1 MKFNIAYPAYATQ
14 KTIDVDDERK
24 LRHFMD
30 KRLSAEVDGEALG
43 DQFRGYVFKI
53 AGGFDKQ
60 GFSMKQG
67 VLIPGRVKILMRAG
81 TSCYKPRRD
90 GERKRKSVR
99 GCIVSSEIS
108 VLNLVI
114 VKKGDEEIPGLTD
127 KNIPRRLGPKRASKI
142 RKLFDLGK
150 KDDVRKYV
158 IRRELPPKETK
169 EGEAPKK
176 TKGKRTKAP
185 KIQRLVTPVVLQ
197 RKRHRLALKKK
208 RTEKN
213 KLEAA
218 NYAKLVAQRA
228 KEARQSLLSKRRSQ
242 SVKKSESQ
250 KVEAKP
256 APTTA
261 ATGKAAAKVAAKVA
275 AKTPAKTAAKTG
287 AKAAPTKPAA
297 KEEKKAA
304 AKAAPKEKTAAK
316 PAPSKE
322 EKKAAAPKAAAKSAP
337 VQPKQSAKPAKK

>member
-1 MKFNIAYPAYATQ
+1 M
-14 KTIDVDDERK
+14 
-24 LRHFMD
+24 HF
-30 KRLSAEVDGEALG
+30 
-43 DQFRGYVFKI
+43 
-53 AGGFDKQ
+53 
-60 GFSMKQG
+60 
-67 VLIPGRVKILMRAG
+67 
-81 TSCYKPRRD
+81 
-90 GERKRKSVR
+90 
-99 GCIVSSEIS
+99 SSEIS

-297 KEEKKAA
+297 KEEKKVA